1 MIPLNIKNMAAPQ
14 IKIPT
19 SKTGTNKGLSWLLKA
34 ENKTEGPKNNKGSE
48 IARNFKPLLSN
59 SLFVYF

>member
-1 MIPLNIKNMAAPQ
+1 MAAPQ